1 MDLDGSLADAE
12 ITRDHLVCLA
22 LSHEVEHFVF
32 ARAQGRKSLADSVRT
47 IGALSTVGFS
57 FVLAIVLGVWAGWLL
72 DKWLGTSPWMFFL
85 FFILGLAAGV
95 LNVYRTA
102 GKFLK

>member
-1 MDLDGSLADAE
+1 MEPEGPKK
-12 ITRDHLVCLA
+12 
-22 LSHEVEHFVF
+22 
-32 ARAQGRKSLADSVRT
+32 GSLADSVRT

-57 FVLAIVLGVWAGWLL
+57 FVLAIVIGVSIGVFLMRQFGLGYWVFL
-72 DKWLGTSPWMFFL
+72 L
-85 FFILGLAAGV
+85 FFAFGLAAGV

>member
-1 MDLDGSLADAE
+1 MEPEGPKKGSLPD
-12 ITRDHLVCLA
+12 T
-22 LSHEVEHFVF
+22 F
-32 ARAQGRKSLADSVRT
+32 RT

-57 FVLAIVLGVWAGWLL
+57 FVLAIVIGSAIGYFLMTRFHLGAWVFL
-72 DKWLGTSPWMFFL
+72 L
-85 FFILGLAAGV
+85 FFAFGLAAGV